1 MFWGFFSF
9 KASLKGNE
17 GKIRL
22 TCGFGCSVVP
32 FVPWQI
38 KREEQRDR
46 GERGERETERQRER
60 RRRKEK
66 AGKPPVRKGAPNDCR
81 STSSHFLPLFL
92 LPPPCLT
99 CASFSFSSL
108 RVRAPPGSSV
118 TFRITTL
125 FFSHPMNEPSVSP
138 STTERKSW

>member
-1 MFWGFFSF
+1 MKFFSPLQPISTMKSWLLLCTKLF
-9 KASLKGNE
+9 MLVKNDEKG
-17 GKIRL
+17 K
-22 TCGFGCSVVP
+22 
-32 FVPWQI
+32 
-38 KREEQRDR
+38 EERSDR
-46 GERGERETERQRER
+46 GERGERGAEGQRER

-66 AGKPPVRKGAPNDCR
+66 AGKPPVRRGAPGDTAALPPLSSSR
-81 STSSHFLPLFL
+81 SP

-125 FFSHPMNEPSVSP
+125 FFSQPMNEPSVKP
-138 STTERKSW
+138 STTDRKSW